1 MSTNQTAN
9 YQLNQWTP
17 ENPVL
22 REEFNADNAKIDAA
36 LAQLSRPAF
45 AVGVLEDYDGSADVT
60 VKLGRQPAMVMVGN
74 RFGWTNII
82 TGGSSVSRSGHSVAL
97 PGCPGYRSYLSSD
110 TDRGVA
116 LEVTDTGFVLRA
128 GFSADMTPYRY
139 LALF

>member
-9 YQLNQWTP
+9 YQLTQWTP
-17 ENPVL
+17 EDPVL

-60 VKLGRQPAMVMVGN
+60 VELGRQPAMVMVGN
-74 RFGWTNII
+74 RFGWTNSI
-82 TGGSSVSRSGHSVAL
+82 TGSSTTSFAGHSVAL
-97 PGCPGYRSYLSSD
+97 PGCPGYLSTYSAER
-110 TDRGVA
+110 DRGAV
-116 LEVTDTGFVLRA
+116 LEVTETGFILRA
-128 GFSADMTPYRY
+128 GFASYLKPFRY

>member
-17 ENPVL
+17 EDPAL
-22 REEFNADNAKIDAA
+22 REEFNADNAKIDGA

-45 AVGVLEDYDGSADVT
+45 AVGILENYNGSADVT
-60 VKLGRQPAMVMVGN
+60 VDLGRQPAMVMVGN

-82 TGGSSVSRSGHSVAL
+82 TGSSSTSDPGHSVAL
-97 PGCPGYRSYLSSD
+97 PGCPGYCSYISTMSH
-110 TDRGVA
+110 GVV
-116 LEVTDTGFVLRA
+116 LEVTDTGFVLHA
-128 GFSADMTPYRY
+128 GFSSELTPYRY